1 MRRCQMIQPNKLFA
15 KKLELENAWNRQFL
29 ENGGYVTVEMAAIQ
43 DQLKVVVRQL
53 KEDSVRYAHVNLHNG
68 ENHSFAG

>member
-1 MRRCQMIQPNKLFA
+1 
-15 KKLELENAWNRQFL
+15 
-29 ENGGYVTVEMAAIQ
+29 MAAIQ

>member
-1 MRRCQMIQPNKLFA
+1 MRRCRMIQPNKLFA

-43 DQLKVVVRQL
+43 DNLKVVVRQL
-53 KEDSVRYAHVNLHNG
+53 KEDSVRFQNLNMLNG
-68 ENHSFAG
+68 ENHLFAS